1 MGRRARRGP
10 LAGLLALAVVVSG
23 LGAAWFVTGDDD
35 GFRTVR
41 PTDRPPTT
49 DTAERDDGAGPVDA
63 SGPVDAPGPI
73 GVSNALGAPI
83 PGADVRQGRSRSVE
97 DWVDR
102 VLPVAASVAP
112 LVDGLTATVRI
123 ERDDESSVAVRVD
136 GLAVP
141 PATRAVRLVLT
152 ADATPDLGT
161 LAQSA
166 GVVTIPVVRDASG
179 GFSLTIDVSSLQ
191 ADTRS
196 AALVDDETDEVLG
209 VALLVPAD

>member
-23 LGAAWFVTGDDD
+23 LGAAWLVTGDDVE
-35 GFRTVR
+35 FRGGR
-41 PTDRPPTT
+41 PTDRPSTS
-49 DTAERDDGAGPVDA
+49 DTAERDDAAGPVDA

-73 GVSNALGAPI
+73 GVSNALGAPF

-102 VLPVAASVAP
+102 VLPVAGAATP
-112 LVDGLTATVRI
+112 LVDGFAASVRI
-123 ERDDESSVAVRVD
+123 ERTDESSVVVSVD

-141 PATRAVRLVLT
+141 PTTRAVRLVL
-152 ADATPDLGT
+152 APDATTDVGALT
-161 LAQSA
+161 QAA
-166 GVVTIPVVRDASG
+166 AVVTLPVSRDASG
-179 GFSLTIDVSSLQ
+179 GFSLATDASSLQ

-209 VALLVPAD
+209 VALLVPTD

>member
-97 DWVDR
+97 DWVGR
-102 VLPVAASVAP
+102 VLPVAGTATP
-112 LVDGLTATVRI
+112 MVDGFAASVRI
-123 ERDDESSVAVRVD
+123 ERTDESSVVVSVD

-141 PATRAVRLVLT
+141 PTTRAVRLVL
-152 ADATPDLGT
+152 APDATPDVGALT
-161 LAQSA
+161 QAA
-166 GVVTIPVVRDASG
+166 AVVTLSVSRDASG
-179 GFSLTIDVSSLQ
+179 GFSLATDASSLQ

-209 VALLVPAD
+209 VALLVPTD

>member
-23 LGAAWFVTGDDD
+23 LGAAWLVTGDDD
-35 GFRTVR
+35 GSRAAR
-41 PTDRPPTT
+41 PTDRPTVPM
-49 DTAERDDGAGPVDA
+49 DGSVPVDA
-63 SGPVDAPGPI
+63 SGPVDGSGPLA
-73 GVSNALGAPI
+73 VSNALGAPI
-83 PGADVRQGRSRSVE
+83 PGTEVRQGVPRSVE

-102 VLPVAASVAP
+102 VLPVAGSATP
-112 LVDGLTATVRI
+112 LVDGFAATVRI
-123 ERDDESSVAVRVD
+123 ERTAESTVAVRVD

-141 PATRAVRLVLT
+141 PTTRAVRLVL
-152 ADATPDLGT
+152 APDATPDLGV
-161 LAQSA
+161 LAEASS
-166 GVVTIPVVRDASG
+166 VVTLPVAGDAAG
-179 GFSLTIDVSSLQ
+179 GSSLTVDAAFLQ

>member
-23 LGAAWFVTGDDD
+23 LGAAWLVTGDDD

-49 DTAERDDGAGPVDA
+49 DTAERDDGA
-63 SGPVDAPGPI
+63 GPVDAPGPI

-102 VLPVAASVAP
+102 VLPVAGTATP
-112 LVDGLTATVRI
+112 LVDGFAASVRI
-123 ERDDESSVAVRVD
+123 ERIDDSSVAVQVD
-136 GLAVP
+136 GLSLP
-141 PATRAVRLVLT
+141 SGTRAVRLVL
-152 ADATPDLGT
+152 APDATPDVGALT
-161 LAQSA
+161 HAA
-166 GVVTIPVVRDASG
+166 AVVTLPVSRDASG
-179 GFSLTIDVSSLQ
+179 GFSLATDASSLQ

-209 VALLVPAD
+209 VALLVPTD